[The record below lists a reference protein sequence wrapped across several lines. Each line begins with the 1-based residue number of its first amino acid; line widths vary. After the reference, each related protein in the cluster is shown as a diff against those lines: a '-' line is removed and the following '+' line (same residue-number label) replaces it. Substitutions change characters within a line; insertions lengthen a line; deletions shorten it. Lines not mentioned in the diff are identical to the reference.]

1 MELQF
6 VKDQYYW
13 IEDNTES
20 YVAGRLLN
28 AQPTQNSDY
37 QFELYSTSRIVWINK
52 SQISAM
58 IPSPGEIT
66 LKTLYDDLT
75 DAIDI
80 SEASVLWNLRQR
92 YQIHNIYSGLLIFFL
107 LSSSHFCSPLLA
119 IGPILI
125 AINPYCYLKDLYS
138 QEKLDTYLNA
148 SGAEHVVTHIWAIA
162 RTAYLQLKE
171 KHIRQAIV
179 ISGESGAGKTE
190 TTKKCLQYLSAAS
203 MGHNKAASTGQTAIE
218 DRVLGSNP
226 LLESFGNSKTCR
238 NNNSSRFG
246 KWLEINFNCGRGK
259 FNLIGANITQYLLEK
274 SRVVSQAEDER
285 NYHVFYQMCSDE
297 SMGLGLPENYVY
309 LNQSG
314 CTSIEG
320 VDDYQDFQETKK
332 AFHDLH
338 FPGEFLL

>member
-1 MELQF
+1 
-6 VKDQYYW
+6 
-13 IEDNTES
+13 
-20 YVAGRLLN
+20 
-28 AQPTQNSDY
+28 
-37 QFELYSTSRIVWINK
+37 
-52 SQISAM
+52 M
-58 IPSPGEIT
+58 IPSPGDIT
-66 LKTLYDDLT
+66 LRTLYDDLT

-92 YQIHNIYSGLLIFFL
+92 YQIHNIYSG
-107 LSSSHFCSPLLA
+107 SPSPLPYPIPPFIVSIA

-125 AINPYCYLKDLYS
+125 AINPYCYLKELYS
-138 QEKLDTYLNA
+138 QEKLDTFLNA
-148 SGAEHVVTHIWAIA
+148 SGTEHVTTHIWAIA

-203 MGHNKAASTGQTAIE
+203 MGHNKTTATGQTAIE

-246 KWLEINFNCGRGK
+246 KWLEINFNCGKGK

-297 SMGLGLPENYVY
+297 SMGMGLPENYVY

-338 FPGEFLL
+338 FPGESL